1 MPDFLCGKI
10 WEGHLNSLSARFP
23 RHFPSSFTQLL
34 SLQNL
39 IISNDGSLLEI
50 SLPHSPSKSISSSQD
65 LAARNILVDD
75 NMVCKV
81 ADFGL
86 SRELETA
93 DSSRGEYFT
102 QVSTKHLQLE
112 VIRRLHPFASE
123 LSYVSCNI
131 IQWTDYPFTLFFL
144 AKQDK
149 PLLISHP
156 NLTQIQSICPW
167 TMSISTLIFVLICLI
182 FEVF

>member
-1 MPDFLCGKI
+1 
-10 WEGHLNSLSARFP
+10 
-23 RHFPSSFTQLL
+23 
-34 SLQNL
+34 
-39 IISNDGSLLEI
+39 
-50 SLPHSPSKSISSSQD
+50 
-65 LAARNILVDD
+65 
-75 NMVCKV
+75 MVCKV

-131 IQWTDYPFTLFFL
+131 IQWTDYPFSLFFL
-144 AKQDK
+144 AK
-149 PLLISHP
+149 
-156 NLTQIQSICPW
+156 
-167 TMSISTLIFVLICLI
+167 
-182 FEVF
+182 